1 MIPQLIFIHGPAAV
15 GKYTV
20 ARELQAL
27 TGFKLFHNHLVVD
40 ALQAVFEFGSEPF
53 IRLREPMWL
62 AVLHDAAAAG
72 ISVIFTFAPE
82 VTVSERFIAEAVDA
96 FEREGGAV
104 KFVALTCAEAIQDA
118 RVEDPSRAAF
128 AKLRSAPI
136 LRELRAKGL
145 MDYPALPDHGL
156 TIDTGMTSPGDAA
169 RKIVDYFALSV
180 ANASPSE
187 ARPSI

>member
-1 MIPQLIFIHGPAAV
+1 MTPQLIFIHGPTAV

-40 ALQAVFEFGSEPF
+40 TLQAVFDFASEPF

-82 VTVSERFIAEAVDA
+82 ATVSERFVADAINA
-96 FEREGGAV
+96 FEREGGEV
-104 KFVALTCAEAIQDA
+104 KFVALTCAPDVQEA
-118 RVEDPSRAAF
+118 RVAAESRASF
-128 AKLRSAPI
+128 GKLRSAPI
-136 LRELRAKGL
+136 LRELVAKGL
-145 MDYPALPDHGL
+145 MDYPPLPDSGL
-156 TIDTGMTSPGDAA
+156 TIDTGTTSPDESA
-169 RKIVDYFALSV
+169 RRIVAFFGLKRVS
-180 ANASPSE
+180 
-187 ARPSI
+187 

>member
-1 MIPQLIFIHGPAAV
+1 MTSQLIFIHGPAAV

-40 ALQAVFEFGSEPF
+40 ALQAVFDFASEPF

-82 VTVSERFIAEAVDA
+82 VTVSERFIGDVIDTV
-96 FEREGGAV
+96 EREGGEV
-104 KFVALTCAEAIQDA
+104 KFVALTCAEDVQDA
-118 RVEDPSRAAF
+118 RIEDASRASF
-128 AKLRSAPI
+128 GKLRSVPI
-136 LRELRAKGL
+136 LRELRAEGL
-145 MDYPALPDHGL
+145 MNYPPLPDSGL
-156 TIDTGMTSPGDAA
+156 VIDTGLVSPQDSAK
-169 RKIVDYFALSV
+169 RIVDYFALSTS
-180 ANASPSE
+180 NASPS
-187 ARPSI
+187 

>member
-1 MIPQLIFIHGPAAV
+1 MTPQLIFIHGPAAV

-20 ARELQAL
+20 ACELQAL

-40 ALQAVFEFGSEPF
+40 ALQAVFEFASEPF

-82 VTVSERFIAEAVDA
+82 VTVSARFVGEVVDA
-96 FEREGGAV
+96 FEREGGEV
-104 KFVALTCAEAIQDA
+104 KFVALTCPEAIQDA
-118 RVEDPSRAAF
+118 RIENPSRASF
-128 AKLRSAPI
+128 GKLRSAPT

-145 MDYPALPDHGL
+145 MDYPALPDGGL
-156 TIDTGMTSPGDAA
+156 TIDTGVTSPADAA
-169 RKIVDYFALSV
+169 QKIVDYFGL
-180 ANASPSE
+180 
-187 ARPSI
+187 

>member
-1 MIPQLIFIHGPAAV
+1 MTPQLIFIHGPAAV

-27 TGFKLFHNHLVVD
+27 TGFKLFHNHFVVD
-40 ALQAVFEFGSEPF
+40 ALQAVFDFASEPF

-82 VTVSERFIAEAVDA
+82 VTVSRRFVGDVIDAV
-96 FEREGGAV
+96 EREGGAV
-104 KFVALTCAEAIQDA
+104 KFVALTCAETIQDA
-118 RVEDPSRAAF
+118 RIENESRASF
-128 AKLRSAPI
+128 GKLRSAPT

-145 MDYPALPDHGL
+145 MDYPPLPDSGL
-156 TIDTGMTSPGDAA
+156 TIDTGVVPPQDAA
-169 RKIVDYFALSV
+169 RRIVEFFGLGKVS
-180 ANASPSE
+180 
-187 ARPSI
+187 